1 MTMLT
6 EEEYAS
12 MTREAAESLRAGNLQ
27 SAIDVLTRLVEGLM
41 EPGPKAVQ
49 GKREQANRLERASS
63 QLVDT
68 LRWARDYPPAIALQE
83 RLVEYLP
90 AMEESLR
97 LSTANLRL
105 ESGKETEEGLAYL
118 REMAAQYPDNYWYQI
133 SLANGFMYLE
143 QFDLAEETLR
153 RAAGMAQVRKID
165 RAMAHQYLFALL
177 QRQGKTDEALAA
189 WREASRLDSSLR
201 HEMLPDVCRMLIT
214 WQKFPE
220 AHKHIALDTVQVRK
234 LFYHGLAVLGEDK
247 PSETAV
253 AWSTLLRNT
262 NPADL
267 KEGQDEFA
275 EACLL
280 MRNPT
285 GAVLALEKLVEAGQ
299 ATCRRSMILGLAHAQ
314 RNNLEQAYR
323 HFEIGL
329 RLGDLERPR
338 RTQPSGE
345 RRVFAEE
352 ARSLYHTVFLDPTIR
367 KSIAVYFEPEA

>member
-1 MTMLT
+1 MSMMT

-12 MTREAAESLRAGNLQ
+12 MTREAAELLRAGNLQ

-41 EPGPKAVQ
+41 EPGPKAVRGQ
-49 GKREQANRLERASS
+49 REQVNHLERAST

-97 LSTANLRL
+97 LSTANLRI
-105 ESGKETEEGLAYL
+105 ESGTETAEGLAYL
-118 REMAAQYPDNYWYQI
+118 GEMAAQYPDNYWYQI
-133 SLANGFMYLE
+133 SLANAYMYLE

-177 QRQGKTDEALAA
+177 QRQGKTDEALAT

-214 WQKFPE
+214 WKKFSE
-220 AHKHIALDTVQVRK
+220 AHKHIALDTVQARK
-234 LFYHGLAVLGEDK
+234 LFFHGLAAMGEDK
-247 PSETAV
+247 PSETAM

-262 NPADL
+262 DPVTL
-267 KEGQDEFA
+267 KEGQDEYA

-280 MRNPT
+280 MGNPT
-285 GAVLALEKLVEAGQ
+285 GAVLALEKLVQAGQ
-299 ATCRRSMILGLAHAQ
+299 ATCRRSVILGLAHAQ
-314 RNNLEQAYR
+314 SNNLEQAFR
-323 HFEIGL
+323 QFEIGL

-338 RTQPSGE
+338 RTNPSGE

-352 ARSLYHTVFLDPTIR
+352 ARTLYQAVFLDPTIR
-367 KSIAVYFEPEA
+367 KRIEVYFEPEA

>member
-1 MTMLT
+1 MSIMT
-6 EEEYAS
+6 EEEYTS
-12 MTREAAESLRAGNLQ
+12 MTREAAEMLRTGNLQ

-49 GKREQANRLERASS
+49 GQRVQANRLERTSS

-105 ESGKETEEGLAYL
+105 ESGTETEEGLAFL
-118 REMAAQYPDNYWYQI
+118 REKAAQFPDNYWYQI
-133 SLANGFMYLE
+133 SLANAYMYLE
-143 QFDLAEETLR
+143 QFEQAEETLR

-165 RAMAHQYLFALL
+165 RAMAYQYLFALL
-177 QRQGKTDEALAA
+177 ERQGRTDEAMAA

-201 HEMLPDVCRMLIT
+201 HEMLSDVCRMLIT
-214 WQKFPE
+214 WKKFSE
-220 AHKHIALDTVQVRK
+220 AQQVIALDLVQARK
-234 LFYHGLAVLGEDK
+234 LFFHGLAALGEDK
-247 PSETAV
+247 PSETA
-253 AWSTLLRNT
+253 ADWSTLLRST
-262 NPADL
+262 DPLTL
-267 KEGQDEFA
+267 KEGQDEYA

-285 GAVLALEKLVEAGQ
+285 GAILALEKLVNEGQ
-299 ATCRRSMILGLAHAQ
+299 ATCRRSVILGLAYAQ
-314 RNNLEQAYR
+314 QKNLEQAYR
-323 HFEIGL
+323 HLEIGL

-338 RTQPSGE
+338 RTLPSGE
-345 RRVFAEE
+345 RRVFSEE
-352 ARSLYHTVFLDPTIR
+352 ARNLYQSVFLDP
-367 KSIAVYFEPEA
+367 SINKRIAGYFEPAA